1 MIHFFKTINVELEN
15 DHHHHLQN
23 KDDRSN
29 EKLSVKIVFL
39 ITLLGCLIPL
49 SWDSNQDFLHSVIH
63 VPFTSSL
70 PETLRQSYPRFF
82 KVTPT
87 APMGG
92 GTQLFEGAHLTGGI
106 RAFIVNQANVAI
118 TSFFCCK
125 IPKCAPEIFRI

>member
-1 MIHFFKTINVELEN
+1 MII
-15 DHHHHLQN
+15 QN

-70 PETLRQSYPRFF
+70 PETSLILGRCCPF
-82 KVTPT
+82 
-87 APMGG
+87 
-92 GTQLFEGAHLTGGI
+92 
-106 RAFIVNQANVAI
+106 QANSYDADSTVLPQVLFPLLY
-118 TSFFCCK
+118 SVLVWLLPCCLFVMGVK
-125 IPKCAPEIFRI
+125 KVKSLCQ